1 MDSLCD
7 FLSNTKLPEEKIK
20 ERMDYFKDQAKQLV
34 EMRKSGHYPETM
46 KAKILSNH
54 PLAPYLPLTRG
65 KEELF
70 FDK

>member
-1 MDSLCD
+1 
-7 FLSNTKLPEEKIK
+7 
-20 ERMDYFKDQAKQLV
+20 MDYFKDQAKQLM
-34 EMRKSGHYPETM
+34 EIRKLGHYPETM
-46 KAKILSNH
+46 KAKILSDH

>member
-34 EMRKSGHYPETM
+34 ELRKSSH
-46 KAKILSNH
+46 
-54 PLAPYLPLTRG
+54 LPTIESEVP
-65 KEELF
+65 K
-70 FDK
+70 